1 MKNPKIVPSQMRVG
15 FSLKKE
21 VFFVMLASVIGAIFM
36 HAPRIIAGHENFT
49 QYKITL
55 LVIARTVG
63 SESFEL
69 GFIIHIGVAVV
80 IGITT
85 GVLLYKVLKFNIL
98 SFVHATAYGLLS
110 GLVVFAVFAIPVATL
125 ILMPNGAS
133 VIQMINETGMFGPG
147 RTESI
152 SLISGIADMFV
163 MHIIWGLVLG
173 VVSLCLTRAWGTNY
187 RCHICDVEFSKE
199 STCRKHILHIHEN
212 PRPQLKKILILGC
225 GYGGIGVLQRVQ
237 KMFDVHVSI
246 MFSFCILDGHWNVI
260 IATVRVEKHEI
271 ICICMRHLAS
281 ESTWQLELQILQI
294 RLDLKVIRMLLRAQ
308 MIKC

>member
-133 VIQMINETGMFGPG
+133 VTNDKRGMFGQDALNQFQSQ
-147 RTESI
+147 E
-152 SLISGIADMFV
+152 LHVCNAY
-163 MHIIWGLVLG
+163 
-173 VVSLCLTRAWGTNY
+173 VVNL
-187 RCHICDVEFSKE
+187 
-199 STCRKHILHIHEN
+199 
-212 PRPQLKKILILGC
+212 
-225 GYGGIGVLQRVQ
+225 
-237 KMFDVHVSI
+237 
-246 MFSFCILDGHWNVI
+246 
-260 IATVRVEKHEI
+260 
-271 ICICMRHLAS
+271 
-281 ESTWQLELQILQI
+281 
-294 RLDLKVIRMLLRAQ
+294 
-308 MIKC
+308 

>member
-1 MKNPKIVPSQMRVG
+1 M
-15 FSLKKE
+15 
-21 VFFVMLASVIGAIFM
+21 
-36 HAPRIIAGHENFT
+36 
-49 QYKITL
+49 
-55 LVIARTVG
+55 
-63 SESFEL
+63 
-69 GFIIHIGVAVV
+69 AVV

-199 STCRKHILHIHEN
+199 STCRKHI
-212 PRPQLKKILILGC
+212 Q
-225 GYGGIGVLQRVQ
+225 V
-237 KMFDVHVSI
+237 
-246 MFSFCILDGHWNVI
+246 
-260 IATVRVEKHEI
+260 
-271 ICICMRHLAS
+271 
-281 ESTWQLELQILQI
+281 
-294 RLDLKVIRMLLRAQ
+294 
-308 MIKC
+308 

>member
-225 GYGGIGVLQRVQ
+225 GYGGIGVLRESNFILG
-237 KMFDVHVSI
+237 KIFMPCNYSWSVHEYS
-246 MFSFCILDGHWNVI
+246 SYH
-260 IATVRVEKHEI
+260 
-271 ICICMRHLAS
+271 
-281 ESTWQLELQILQI
+281 
-294 RLDLKVIRMLLRAQ
+294 
-308 MIKC
+308 

>member
-98 SFVHATAYGLLS
+98 YKFVLQIHYICITNMQFLRLKLIQCVLTKHAT
-110 GLVVFAVFAIPVATL
+110 F
-125 ILMPNGAS
+125 
-133 VIQMINETGMFGPG
+133 
-147 RTESI
+147 
-152 SLISGIADMFV
+152 
-163 MHIIWGLVLG
+163 
-173 VVSLCLTRAWGTNY
+173 
-187 RCHICDVEFSKE
+187 
-199 STCRKHILHIHEN
+199 
-212 PRPQLKKILILGC
+212 
-225 GYGGIGVLQRVQ
+225 
-237 KMFDVHVSI
+237 
-246 MFSFCILDGHWNVI
+246 
-260 IATVRVEKHEI
+260 I
-271 ICICMRHLAS
+271 ICY
-281 ESTWQLELQILQI
+281 
-294 RLDLKVIRMLLRAQ
+294 
-308 MIKC
+308 